1 MVTRMCWVNL
11 SCSVVIMPLGHP
23 EYTFVSVGKW
33 PTWKTQNHN
42 LSYTN
47 ESKEERPSQSILI
60 CLSLLKLTYHDNKI
74 QHINSCNVFNCATS
88 IPSSK
93 RMNPWSPVDQ
103 FLIWL
108 IGIYLLRSERPWMY
122 NMEQFTITSGL
133 SISSRLSLFVTLG
146 MH

>member
-1 MVTRMCWVNL
+1 MITRICWVNL
-11 SCSVVIMPLGHP
+11 SCSVVIMPFGHP
-23 EYTFVSVGKW
+23 EYTFVSVGIW
-33 PTWKTQNHN
+33 STWKTQNHN

-60 CLSLLKLTYHDNKI
+60 CLSLLKLACHDNKI
-74 QHINSCNVFNCATS
+74 QHINSSNDFNCTSS

-93 RMNPWSPVDQ
+93 RLNPWSPVDQ

-108 IGIYLLRSERPWMY
+108 IGIFLLRSEWPLMY
-122 NMEQFTITSGL
+122 NKEQFTITPGL
-133 SISSRLSLFVTLG
+133 SLSSRLSLFVTLG